1 MVEFKLGETE
11 MNVDIG
17 SISII
22 AATLLGPILAVQ
34 AQKAVE
40 RARERHN
47 RKTWLFHTLMATRAA
62 RISTEHVQALNMI
75 DLVFYGRR
83 ILGIHRR
90 SKTENDV
97 LDAWHEYLDHLN
109 TKYEKEDLS
118 LWAAK
123 GDELFVNLLFALA
136 VDVGFRFDRVQLK
149 KGAYSPVAHGELE
162 LEQQQL
168 RKLAI
173 GLLSGQY
180 PLKMEVTDLPIHEDA
195 LKSQLDLQ
203 AKLAAALEG
212 RGRLTV
218 EVVPEKSAQQDAPG
232 DSHKA
237 VRL

>member
-1 MVEFKLGETE
+1 MGIANIT
-11 MNVDIG
+11 
-17 SISII
+17 II

-40 RARERHN
+40 RARDRHN
-47 RKTWLFHTLMATRAA
+47 RKSWLFHNLMATRAA
-62 RISTEHVQALNMI
+62 RVSADHVQALNMI

-90 SKTENDV
+90 SKTETAV

-118 LWAAK
+118 LWGAK

-136 VDVGFRFDRVQLK
+136 VDVGYRFDRVHLK

-162 LEQQQL
+162 LEQQQV

-173 GLLSGQY
+173 EILSGSH
-180 PLKMEVTDLPIHEDA
+180 PLKMEVTGFPIHEEA
-195 LKSQLDLQ
+195 LKSQLELQ

-212 RGRLTV
+212 RGRLSI
-218 EVVPEKSAQQDAPG
+218 EIVPEAGAQADAPTFG
-232 DSHKA
+232 GPA
-237 VRL
+237 A

>member
-1 MVEFKLGETE
+1 
-11 MNVDIG
+11 
-17 SISII
+17 
-22 AATLLGPILAVQ
+22 
-34 AQKAVE
+34 
-40 RARERHN
+40 
-47 RKTWLFHTLMATRAA
+47 MATRAA
-62 RISTEHVQALNMI
+62 RVSADHVQALNMI

-90 SKTENDV
+90 SKTESAV

-109 TKYEKEDLS
+109 TKYEKENLS

-149 KGAYSPVAHGELE
+149 KGAYSPIAHGEFE
-162 LEQQQL
+162 FEQQQL

-173 GLLSGQY
+173 DLLSGEQ
-180 PLKMEVTDLPIHEDA
+180 PLRMEVTGFPINKEA

-212 RGRLTV
+212 RGRLSV
-218 EVVPEKSAQQDAPG
+218 EVVPEVSAQQGAPG
-232 DSHKA
+232 DTP
-237 VRL
+237 

>member
-1 MVEFKLGETE
+1 V
-11 MNVDIG
+11 NVDIA
-17 SISII
+17 SVSII
-22 AATLLGPILAVQ
+22 VATLLGPILAVQ

-47 RKTWLFHTLMATRAA
+47 RKAWVFHTLMATRAA
-62 RISTEHVQALNMI
+62 RVSADHVQALNMI

-90 SKTENDV
+90 SKTESAV

-109 TKYEKEDLS
+109 TKYEKENLS

-149 KGAYSPVAHGELE
+149 KGAYSPIAHGEFE
-162 LEQQQL
+162 FEQQQL

-173 GLLSGQY
+173 DLLSGEQ
-180 PLKMEVTDLPIHEDA
+180 PLRMEVTGFPINKEA

-212 RGRLTV
+212 RGRLSV
-218 EVVPEKSAQQDAPG
+218 EVVPEVSAQRFKNSCGAATQSNTGEA
-232 DSHKA
+232 
-237 VRL
+237 